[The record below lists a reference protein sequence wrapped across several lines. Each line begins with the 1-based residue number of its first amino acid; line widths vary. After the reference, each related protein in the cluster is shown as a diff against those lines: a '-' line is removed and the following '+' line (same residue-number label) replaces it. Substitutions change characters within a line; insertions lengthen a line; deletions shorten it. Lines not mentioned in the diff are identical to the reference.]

1 MKPYAELLIQ
11 RAIKEGLSV
20 VVIDKRN
27 NKVIGFVVIEDLNTA
42 PLQGLIQETFK
53 WESISNSWT
62 KVQEN

>member
-1 MKPYAELLIQ
+1 MMKPYAELLIQ

-53 WESISNSWT
+53 
-62 KVQEN
+62 